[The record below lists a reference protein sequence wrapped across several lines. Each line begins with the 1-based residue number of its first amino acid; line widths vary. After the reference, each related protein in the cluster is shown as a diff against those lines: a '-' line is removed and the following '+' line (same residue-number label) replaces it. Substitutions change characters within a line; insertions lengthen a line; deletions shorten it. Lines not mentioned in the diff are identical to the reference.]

1 MDAVIEITICH
12 VKAEAGTPANPRATV
27 ERIVR
32 EIEHILRAQVQTV
45 VREEFTPTPEQLAAI
60 PAVRS
65 AGARVR
71 VYASA

>member
-1 MDAVIEITICH
+1 MDAVIEITICN
-12 VKAEAGTPANPRATV
+12 VKGEAGTPANPRATV

-32 EIEHILRAQVQTV
+32 EIEVILGRQATLV
-45 VREEFTPTPEQLAAI
+45 VHEDFTPTPEQLAAI